1 MERNTILPVKVVYFL
16 VLIFYL
22 YFGEWPEMDADRVRW
37 TLLRTIQWF
46 FIFCLI
52 VNVAIGVMLI
62 RMEEFST
69 RVLREVVFSICLF
82 DALLLAMM
90 TELTGGFESF
100 LFWVFLG
107 LQIRNAIS
115 MPIASTQIV
124 ANLSVSVIYLCAG
137 AFDIIVARSEE
148 ELENITGEPVVLRAL
163 LLVLMTACGYGLQ
176 VLIDKQRRMDAEE
189 DEFDR
194 RQSQLQASGRLAAEI
209 AHQVKNPLGIIN
221 NAAFALGQAT
231 NENETAKRQVA
242 LIREEVNKADQI
254 ITKLMGYAQLVEGRL
269 AKLDELDPDN
279 RLLGRMSVRRLEA
292 ETLRDSILFVS
303 GQWNPRMFGK
313 PVPVK
318 EDEVGQIVVGV
329 STNDSSNRPTGKT
342 ISLGTEENRRSLY
355 VQVRRSKVLSFV
367 DAFDAPSMEP
377 NCTKRTVSTVAPQAL
392 MLMNNNFVIS
402 ECRSMAGRLQHLA
415 KGSLDT
421 QLGLAW
427 ETTLGQAP
435 SAGELAQSAAFVE
448 KQTALFKTQKEKQPD
463 LAALANYCQA
473 LLSSNA
479 FIYVD

>member
-1 MERNTILPVKVVYFL
+1 MFKSVAPDDGSQRARIQFMERNTVLPIKAVYFL

-22 YFGEWPEMDADRVRW
+22 YFTEWPEMMDADRVRW

-46 FIFCLI
+46 FVFCLI
-52 VNVAIGVMLI
+52 VNVIIGVMLI

-100 LFWVFLG
+100 LFWMFLG

-137 AFDIIVARSEE
+137 AFDIVVARSEE
-148 ELENITGEPVVLRAL
+148 DLGNIKGEPVMLRAL
-163 LLVLMTACGYGLQ
+163 LLMLMTACGYGLQ
-176 VLIDKQRRMDAEE
+176 VLIDKQRRMEAEE

-221 NAAFALGQAT
+221 NAAFALGQASDG
-231 NENETAKRQVA
+231 NESAKRQVG

-269 AKLDELDPDN
+269 AKLN
-279 RLLGRMSVRRLEA
+279 VN
-292 ETLRDSILFVS
+292 ETLDAAIMQVF
-303 GQWNPRMFGK
+303 PRGSRFGTR
-313 PVPVK
+313 
-318 EDEVGQIVVGV
+318 I
-329 STNDSSNRPTGKT
+329 
-342 ISLGTEENRRSLY
+342 RREY
-355 VQVRRSKVLSFV
+355 GI
-367 DAFDAPSMEP
+367 
-377 NCTKRTVSTVAPQAL
+377 AL
-392 MLMNNNFVIS
+392 PPLLAQPEHIS
-402 ECRSMAGRLQHLA
+402 EVFVNVIQNAREVLGDNGEIRIKTSYEGDYTFRVVIEDNGPGIPPDLLESVFEPYHTTKE
-415 KGSLDT
+415 KGT
-421 QLGLAW
+421 GLGLAIVRHNT
-427 ETTLGQAP
+427 ELYGGTVKIESELGKYTRFNLNFPGRTAIR
-435 SAGELAQSAAFVE
+435 L
-448 KQTALFKTQKEKQPD
+448 QTK
-463 LAALANYCQA
+463 
-473 LLSSNA
+473 
-479 FIYVD
+479 

>member
-1 MERNTILPVKVVYFL
+1 LFKSVAPDDGSQRARIQFMERNTVLPVKAVYFL

-22 YFGEWPEMDADRVRW
+22 YFTEWPEMMDADRVRW

-46 FIFCLI
+46 FVFCLI
-52 VNVAIGVMLI
+52 VNVIIGVMLI

-100 LFWVFLG
+100 LFWMFLG

-137 AFDIIVARSEE
+137 AFDIVVARSEE
-148 ELENITGEPVVLRAL
+148 ELGNIAGEPVMLRAL
-163 LLVLMTACGYGLQ
+163 LLMLMTACGYGLQ
-176 VLIDKQRRMDAEE
+176 VLIDKQRRMEAEE

-221 NAAFALGQAT
+221 NAAFALGQASDG
-231 NENETAKRQVA
+231 NESAKRQVG

-269 AKLDELDPDN
+269 AKLN
-279 RLLGRMSVRRLEA
+279 VN
-292 ETLRDSILFVS
+292 ETLDAAIMQVF
-303 GQWNPRMFGK
+303 PRGSRFGTR
-313 PVPVK
+313 
-318 EDEVGQIVVGV
+318 I
-329 STNDSSNRPTGKT
+329 
-342 ISLGTEENRRSLY
+342 RREY
-355 VQVRRSKVLSFV
+355 GI
-367 DAFDAPSMEP
+367 
-377 NCTKRTVSTVAPQAL
+377 AL
-392 MLMNNNFVIS
+392 PPLLAQPEHIS
-402 ECRSMAGRLQHLA
+402 EVFVNVIQNAREVLGDNGEIRIKTSYEGDYTFRVVIEDNGPGIPPDLLESVFEPYHTTKE
-415 KGSLDT
+415 KGT
-421 QLGLAW
+421 GLGLAIVRHNT
-427 ETTLGQAP
+427 ELYGGTVKIESELGKYTRFNLLFPGRTAIR
-435 SAGELAQSAAFVE
+435 L
-448 KQTALFKTQKEKQPD
+448 QTK
-463 LAALANYCQA
+463 
-473 LLSSNA
+473 
-479 FIYVD
+479 